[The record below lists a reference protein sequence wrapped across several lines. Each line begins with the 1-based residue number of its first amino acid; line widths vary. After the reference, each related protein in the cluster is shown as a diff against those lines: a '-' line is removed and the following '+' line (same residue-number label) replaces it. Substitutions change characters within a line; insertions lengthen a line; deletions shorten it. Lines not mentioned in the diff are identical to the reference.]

1 MVNGAHARIIA
12 GLYGRL
18 LKPVLFRFD
27 PEIVHDRATNLGRL
41 LGATA
46 WGRALTR
53 AMFSY
58 EHPSLQ
64 TTVCGI
70 NFNNPVGLA
79 AGFDKNAQLCDILP
93 DVGFGF
99 EEIGS
104 ITGRSCA
111 GNPRPRLWRLPD
123 SQALAVY
130 YGLKNDGAD
139 AISSRLR
146 NRKFRFPV
154 GISVAKTND
163 EKTVDP
169 DAAIADYRHVISQF
183 RDIGDYLTI
192 NISCPNAFGGE
203 PFTDP
208 QLLDLLLAEI
218 DLLANKPVFLKLAVD
233 LPAQQLDE
241 IVTVCSR
248 HRIDGFVCSNL
259 TKNRTNTHITDTGVP
274 LKGGISGK
282 PVRQL
287 SDEQI
292 KYIYRRTAGRYA
304 IIGVGGIFTAEDAY
318 RKIRLGASLVQ
329 LITGM
334 IFRGPQVI
342 GEINRGLVALLK
354 RDGYRNI
361 SEAVGADN
369 RIQIA

>member
-1 MVNGAHARIIA
+1 MANGAHTRIIA

-27 PEIVHDRATNLGRL
+27 PEDVHDRATNLGRL
-41 LGATA
+41 LGST
-46 WGRALTR
+46 GIGCVLTR
-53 AMFSY
+53 AMFNY
-58 EHPSLQ
+58 EHPALH

-70 NFNNPVGLA
+70 HFNNPVGLA
-79 AGFDKNAQLCDILP
+79 AGFDKNAQLCSILP

-104 ITGRSCA
+104 VTGRPCA

-139 AISSRLR
+139 AISDRLR
-146 NRKFRFPV
+146 HRKFRFPV
-154 GISVAKTND
+154 GISAAKTND
-163 EKTVDP
+163 GKTVDP
-169 DAAIADYRHVISQF
+169 NAAIADYCHVVSRF
-183 RDIGDYLTI
+183 RGIGDYLTI

-208 QLLDLLLAEI
+208 QLLDRLLTEVDALA
-218 DLLANKPVFLKLAVD
+218 DKPVFLKLAVD
-233 LPAQQLDE
+233 LPTQQLDE
-241 IVTVCSR
+241 IIEVCSR

-259 TKNRTNTHITDTGVP
+259 TKNRANMHITDTDVP
-274 LKGGISGK
+274 LKGGISGR

-292 KYIYRRTAGRYA
+292 RYLYRRTAGRYA

-342 GEINRGLVALLK
+342 GDINRGLVALLK
-354 RDGYRNI
+354 KDGYRNI

-369 RIQIA
+369 RPQLA

>member
-1 MVNGAHARIIA
+1 MAHGFHTRVIA

-27 PEIVHDRATNLGRL
+27 PEDVHDRATNLGRL

-46 WGRALTR
+46 PGRVLTR
-53 AMFSY
+53 AMFNY
-58 EHPSLQ
+58 EHPFLH

-70 NFNNPVGLA
+70 DFANPVGLA
-79 AGFDKNAQLCDILP
+79 AGFDKNAWLYDILP
-93 DVGFGF
+93 EVGFGF

-104 ITGRSCA
+104 ITGRPCA

-123 SQALAVY
+123 SKALAVY

-139 AISSRLR
+139 VISDRVH
-146 NRKFRFPV
+146 NRQFRFPV
-154 GISVAKTND
+154 GISAAKTND
-163 EKTVDP
+163 KDTVDP
-169 DAAIADYRHVISQF
+169 DKAIADYAHVVSRF
-183 RDIGDYLTI
+183 RGIGDYFTI

-208 QLLDLLLAEI
+208 KLLDHLLAKV
-218 DLLANKPVFLKLAVD
+218 DALADKPVFLKLAVD
-233 LPAQQLDE
+233 LPTQQLDE
-241 IVTVCSR
+241 IIEVCSR

-259 TKNRTNTHITDTGVP
+259 TKNRANMRITDANVP
-274 LKGGISGK
+274 QKGGISGR

-292 KYIYRRTAGRYA
+292 RYIYRRTAGRYA

-318 RKIRLGASLVQ
+318 RKIKLGASLVQ

-342 GEINRGLVALLK
+342 GGINRGLVELLK